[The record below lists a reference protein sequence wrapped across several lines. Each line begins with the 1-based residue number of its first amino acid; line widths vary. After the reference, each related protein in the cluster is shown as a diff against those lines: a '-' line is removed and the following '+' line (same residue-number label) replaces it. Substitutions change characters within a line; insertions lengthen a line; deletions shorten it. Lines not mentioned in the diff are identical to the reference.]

1 MTAIQLEKFLGMIE
15 SKLQKL
21 KILND
26 KKLKIKN
33 NKNKKNFLI

>member
-33 NKNKKNFLI
+33 NKNKKNF